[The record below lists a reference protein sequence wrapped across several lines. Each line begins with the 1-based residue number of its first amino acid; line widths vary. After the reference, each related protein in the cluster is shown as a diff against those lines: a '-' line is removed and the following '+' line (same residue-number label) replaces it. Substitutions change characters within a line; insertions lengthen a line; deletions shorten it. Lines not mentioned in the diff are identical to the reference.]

1 MSITHEKKQI
11 EKKTSIDIMNM
22 AKMRHKEFKTSV
34 VRLKSSEGE
43 YSRNMKEAQKETEKD
58 IISTSTSALLIN
70 QNKGFIELCVKQGR
84 LTPFEI
90 IKKTKYF
97 KREDVLRI
105 GKENENVISIPTLIE
120 ELKITRNSLYLII
133 AEHKI
138 KLVKIGAKKYVSKE
152 DAEKIE
158 SLLE

>member
-1 MSITHEKKQI
+1 MSLTHEKKQI

-22 AKMRHKEFKTSV
+22 AKIRHKQLKTSV

-43 YSRNMKEAQKETEKD
+43 YSKSIKEAQKETEKN

-84 LTPFEI
+84 LTPFDV

-97 KREDVLRI
+97 KREDVLRV
-105 GKENENVISIPTLIE
+105 GKENDNVVSLPTLIE
-120 ELKITRNSLYLII
+120 DLKITRKSLYLII
-133 AEHKI
+133 DEHKI
-138 KLVKIGAKKYVSKE
+138 KLVKIGAKNYLSKE
-152 DAEKIE
+152 DAETIE